1 MILSIITNAEVLDL
15 RSGFHISLMG
25 TAIATY
31 LLTIRFAGLPA
42 ICGPSLGP
50 FGGCAKVEASAY
62 SSIGPI
68 PIALIG
74 VVGSFVLLVATAH
87 YLRTQSRLSLNI
99 WVLGAMVGAAIEL
112 ILIAIQAFVIG
123 AWCGW
128 CLLYGLTVILSA
140 VAAVIAAAQAE
151 RGGASR

>member
-1 MILSIITNAEVLDL
+1 MRAAKFGAVVSAI
-15 RSGFHISLMG
+15 G

-31 LLTIRFAGLPA
+31 LLAIRYAGIPA
-42 ICGPSLGP
+42 ICGPALGP
-50 FGGCAKVEASAY
+50 FGGCAKVEASIY

-68 PIALIG
+68 PVALVG
-74 VVGSFVLLVATAH
+74 VVGSLVLLAASVH
-87 YLRTQSRLSLNI
+87 YLRTRSTIALNI
-99 WVLGAMVGAAIEL
+99 WALAAMVGAAIEL
-112 ILIAIQAFVIG
+112 VLIAIQAFAIG

-151 RGGASR
+151 RGSAAR